1 VHGTKTGWIL
11 DILHLLSKST
21 ETWAGNDMKEFW
33 ICFVPLFVAVDA
45 IGVLP
50 IYINLS
56 EGVPNKRRNVVVIQ
70 SVFTAMAVAA
80 AFLLV
85 GRPLLALLGITVAD
99 FMVAGGLLLFV
110 LSLGDLLNPEKSR
123 KKVDADAI
131 GAVPIGVPLITGPAV
146 LTTCLLLVGQ
156 HGVQMTMAAMVVN
169 VLLAGFIFMF
179 ASPIT
184 RFLGHAGT
192 RTMSKIASLLLASIA
207 VMMVRKGIAL
217 IVLGS

>member
-1 VHGTKTGWIL
+1 MEERDSG
-11 DILHLLSKST
+11 
-21 ETWAGNDMKEFW
+21 ENMKEFW

-50 IYINLS
+50 IFINLS
-56 EGVPNKRRNVVVIQ
+56 EGVPHNRRSVILMQ
-70 SVFTAMAVAA
+70 SVVTAVLVAA
-80 AFLLV
+80 VFLLV

-110 LSLGDLLNPEKSR
+110 LSLSDLLSPGKAR
-123 KKVDADAI
+123 KKVDADSI

-146 LTTCLLLVGQ
+146 LTTCLLLGGQ
-156 HGVQMTMAAMVVN
+156 HGVSVTMAAMAVN
-169 VLLAGFIFMF
+169 VLLAGLIFGF
-179 ASPIT
+179 AEPIT

-192 RTMSKIASLLLASIA
+192 RTLSKIASLLLASIA

-217 IVLGS
+217 IVANW